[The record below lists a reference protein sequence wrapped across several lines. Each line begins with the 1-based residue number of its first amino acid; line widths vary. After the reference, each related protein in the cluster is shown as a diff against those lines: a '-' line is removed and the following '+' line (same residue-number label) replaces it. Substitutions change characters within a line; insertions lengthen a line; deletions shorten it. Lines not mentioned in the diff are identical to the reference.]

1 MTVAAR
7 RDILAAMA
15 TSWTIRDLPQTWP
28 DEVQVWSPRGMARS
42 LKGFVGRA
50 EPVETELQLPEY
62 LLEEFHWMP
71 NGYYSHSQARGYNK
85 GFEVSM
91 MGLIQ
96 GARAKAAQR
105 LAAEG
110 ARTALDVGS
119 GTGRQA
125 AALLAAG
132 IDEVWGLEPSPY
144 LLNIAAAEFPQVRFV
159 QGVIEDAELPAEHFE
174 AVAAC
179 FLFHELPTAVADRAL
194 ERLHACMKP
203 GALLAITEP
212 GPEQLRQGLFDLTL
226 QHGLRGLWF
235 GCLGRFV
242 YEPYLDQWH
251 GTEPGPWLGRH
262 GFQLLEDREELPFR
276 TLLAR
281 RC

>member
-1 MTVAAR
+1 MARPWTVQE
-7 RDILAAMA
+7 
-15 TSWTIRDLPQTWP
+15 LPPTWP
-28 DEVQVWSPRGMARS
+28 DQVKVWSPSSMARA
-42 LKGFVGRA
+42 LKGFAGRA
-50 EPVETELQLPEY
+50 EPVETDLELPDY

-71 NGYYSHSQARGYNK
+71 NGYYSHNQADGYNK
-85 GFEVSM
+85 GFELSM

-96 GARAKAAQR
+96 GARSNAASR

-125 AALLAAG
+125 NALLEAG

-144 LLNIAAAEFPQVRFV
+144 LLNIAAAEFPRVRFV
-159 QGVIEDAELPAEHFE
+159 HGVIEDAELPSEYFD

-179 FLFHELPTAVADRAL
+179 FLFHELPSDVADKAL
-194 ERLHACMKP
+194 ARLYACMSP

-212 GPEQLRQGLFDLTL
+212 GPAQVREDLLSLTL
-226 QHGLRGLWF
+226 RHGLRGLWF

-242 YEPYLDQWH
+242 YEPYLEQWH
-251 GTEPGPWLGRH
+251 GTRPGPWLARH
-262 GFQLLEDREELPFR
+262 GFQLIEDREQLPFR
-276 TLLAR
+276 MLLAR